1 MAFLIKK
8 GYTAEKLGTPLP
20 REQER
25 SIEFSV
31 YYVTNYMRVVLVK
44 VIIDSDIGR
53 V

>member
-1 MAFLIKK
+1 MAFLYKKK
-8 GYTAEKLGTPLP
+8 GVCSRDPVA

-25 SIEFSV
+25 SIEFGV

-44 VIIDSDIGR
+44 VTIDSDIGR